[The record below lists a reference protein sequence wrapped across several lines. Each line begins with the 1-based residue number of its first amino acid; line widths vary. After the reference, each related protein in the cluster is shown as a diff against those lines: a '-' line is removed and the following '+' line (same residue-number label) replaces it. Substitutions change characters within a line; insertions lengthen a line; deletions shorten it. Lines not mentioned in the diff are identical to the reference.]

1 MNQRKSKCYCGRL
14 QGYDVCCGSVHKDIT
29 QALVAED
36 LMRSRYTAFVL
47 ANGDYLMKSHHSS
60 TRPIKEKKSIVKWA
74 KSVKW
79 IKLEVLHTSKGLA
92 SDEEGTVEFKAFYF
106 ENGTLE
112 VIHENSAF
120 VKENGHWV
128 YLGEN

>member
-1 MNQRKSKCYCGRL
+1 MSKCYCGRS
-14 QGYDVCCGSVHKDIT
+14 QTYDSCCGSIHNDIR
-29 QALVAED
+29 QALTAED

-47 ANGDYLMKSHHSS
+47 AKGDYLMKSHHSS
-60 TRPIKEKKSIVKWA
+60 TRSIKEKESIVQWA

-79 IKLEVLHTSKGLA
+79 IKLEVLHTTKGLA
-92 SDEEGTVEFKAFYF
+92 SDEKGTVTFKAFYF
-106 ENGTLE
+106 ENGALE
-112 VIHENSAF
+112 FIHENSSF